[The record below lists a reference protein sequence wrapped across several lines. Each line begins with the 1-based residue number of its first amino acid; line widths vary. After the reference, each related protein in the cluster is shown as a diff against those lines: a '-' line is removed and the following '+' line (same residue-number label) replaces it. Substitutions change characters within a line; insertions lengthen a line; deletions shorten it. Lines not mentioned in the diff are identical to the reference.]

1 MRTGLTAR
9 GGEEGV
15 AAGTCRGVAASRG
28 RGRRPRVS
36 GQSPRERQRPREGSW
51 ISAPPRSP
59 PAPSW
64 IPSGPAPLTQTPP
77 TRLLPGQSP
86 APLPKPSEAERSPSL
101 GHGLPRSEPRTIG
114 KGGAM
119 AKAVMEKPGAWVQLS
134 QKPEGL
140 NLQERVV
147 TVNGKATQLHT
158 AIHII
163 VRKIQED
170 LQNNGCLNISYTNV
184 TGLVANSNPTSSP
197 YASSTDTLHPSATI
211 LGAPGTLGAFTAA
224 PGFTSSD
231 LLAIGTAL
239 NTLAS
244 YSYNPVVGLGLGS
257 AAVAASVNLAAATN
271 LLASYANDAV
281 AGLVAPTFALGSLP
295 STNGYLAPVATATG
309 LFLAPE
315 KLIEG
320 TKELMEIAVP
330 ENLVGAILGKGGKTL
345 VEYQELMGA
354 WIQISKKGDSIPG
367 TRNHKVNHGSPGCH
381 PSRPVS
387 HQPTCHLGA
396 GHGMRTTNMPK
407 VG

>member
-1 MRTGLTAR
+1 MAR
-9 GGEEGV
+9 L
-15 AAGTCRGVAASRG
+15 
-28 RGRRPRVS
+28 
-36 GQSPRERQRPREGSW
+36 
-51 ISAPPRSP
+51 I
-59 PAPSW
+59 
-64 IPSGPAPLTQTPP
+64 
-77 TRLLPGQSP
+77 
-86 APLPKPSEAERSPSL
+86 
-101 GHGLPRSEPRTIG
+101 IG

-147 TVNGKATQLHT
+147 TVNGEATQLHT
-158 AIHII
+158 TVHII

-170 LQNNGCLNISYTNV
+170 PQNNGCLNISYTNV
-184 TGLVANSNPTSSP
+184 TGLVANSNPTGSP
-197 YASSTDTLHPSATI
+197 YASSTDTLHPSATV

-244 YSYNPVVGLGLGS
+244 YGYNPVVGLGLGS
-257 AAVAASVNLAAATN
+257 AAVAASVNPVAAAN
-271 LLASYANDAV
+271 LLASYVNDAV
-281 AGLVAPTFALGSLP
+281 AGLVVTTFALGSLP
-295 STNGYLAPVATATG
+295 STNGYLAPAATATG
-309 LFLAPE
+309 SFLAPE

-320 TKELMEIAVP
+320 TKKLVELAVP

-367 TRNHKVNHGSPGCH
+367 TRNHSVTIMGPPAATQAAQYLISQC
-381 PSRPVS
+381 VTYE
-387 HQPTCHLGA
+387 Q
-396 GHGMRTTNMPK
+396 GMRTTNMPK